1 MRWRIRWVAIP
12 AALLLA
18 CIGPGKTPADQIVFY
33 NFNDAANPNVAL
45 DSSGNG
51 RNGTMAGATYT
62 APGGGVTGAPTDRA
76 MDLGAFNNGAFLD
89 LNDIAAEGAFDS
101 MVDNDQ
107 ATIAFW
113 LFGNDEQPT
122 SNWTFWFGPDRQL
135 GSHAPWGDGTVYF
148 DVAGCCG
155 ADTRIAKNIPDASLY
170 SGQWNHFAFVKDEG
184 ATAIYLNGDLFHDSG
199 PDIKNPLTFIS
210 EATFGADAVGTNSHG
225 GLMDDIGVWDT
236 ALDRDAIIAVMGEI
250 APIYV
255 GGRNTVGT
263 DLRLGAQSNEMFGEP
278 ASGVPGWTG
287 RIVTFDEH
295 GLILDNHS
303 IAEEALN
310 DNAGTVANGAYSVVD
325 MGGGLGTFGPST
337 LPYPNGVA
345 NDSQDDFAVQVS
357 AEVVIPVGT
366 WTIGFGSDD
375 GGQLSIPGVEFL
387 ATLNDDMF
395 ESDQIRFEGNRGHGW
410 TVGTFE
416 VTGAP
421 LTTSILASFHER
433 GGGDSFEI
441 ALVEGDSLEAANP
454 ATGWELLGNGTQGW
468 SVTTTA
474 APLLS
479 ADLSTGLSN
488 SRAFQLDVN
497 GDTGT
502 SDQIA
507 IDNPDPSVFTTI
519 LNIDG
524 VTFQIAPTGN
534 VASGEGFKIVNADQI
549 VGTPTITS
557 TVPNQNWVF
566 DASTGFVC
574 LDTCPGGGLAGDYNG
589 NGVIDASD
597 ADAQAVAMT
606 TPTQN
611 LGTFDENGD
620 GIVNADDRT
629 IWVKDH
635 AKTWFGDS
643 NFDGEFNSS
652 DFVFV
657 FTAGKYETGEAAGWA
672 QGDWNGDMVF
682 SSADFVAAFVDGG
695 YEQGVRGS
703 VAAVPEPS
711 SLVLGLLSVLGLAG
725 YVRRR

>member
-1 MRWRIRWVAIP
+1 
-12 AALLLA
+12 
-18 CIGPGKTPADQIVFY
+18 
-33 NFNDAANPNVAL
+33 
-45 DSSGNG
+45 
-51 RNGTMAGATYT
+51 
-62 APGGGVTGAPTDRA
+62 
-76 MDLGAFNNGAFLD
+76 
-89 LNDIAAEGAFDS
+89 
-101 MVDNDQ
+101 
-107 ATIAFW
+107 
-113 LFGNDEQPT
+113 
-122 SNWTFWFGPDRQL
+122 
-135 GSHAPWGDGTVYF
+135 
-148 DVAGCCG
+148 
-155 ADTRIAKNIPDASLY
+155 
-170 SGQWNHFAFVKDEG
+170 
-184 ATAIYLNGDLFHDSG
+184 
-199 PDIKNPLTFIS
+199 
-210 EATFGADAVGTNSHG
+210 
-225 GLMDDIGVWDT
+225 
-236 ALDRDAIIAVMGEI
+236 
-250 APIYV
+250 
-255 GGRNTVGT
+255 
-263 DLRLGAQSNEMFGEP
+263 
-278 ASGVPGWTG
+278 
-287 RIVTFDEH
+287 
-295 GLILDNHS
+295 
-303 IAEEALN
+303 
-310 DNAGTVANGAYSVVD
+310 
-325 MGGGLGTFGPST
+325 
-337 LPYPNGVA
+337 
-345 NDSQDDFAVQVS
+345 
-357 AEVVIPVGT
+357 
-366 WTIGFGSDD
+366 
-375 GGQLSIPGVEFL
+375 
-387 ATLNDDMF
+387 
-395 ESDQIRFEGNRGHGW
+395 
-410 TVGTFE
+410 
-416 VTGAP
+416 
-421 LTTSILASFHER
+421 
-433 GGGDSFEI
+433 
-441 ALVEGDSLEAANP
+441 
-454 ATGWELLGNGTQGW
+454 
-468 SVTTTA
+468 
-474 APLLS
+474 LS